1 MTIAAESLIAESP
14 HRRRQSRVERQAR
27 VGILRNP
34 NEPPRP
40 PPRKA
45 SLTGRWLSLRSSRRP
60 PTQEVVDAAFAV
72 SQTPDSS
79 RDTAALPAAALR
91 HDDQGR
97 LAGIDVAGLMASVEG
112 LGTSRPIRTPYGA
125 EIRPDVAPPPA
136 PRPRPRIEAEEPSET
151 ADPPPPPPAPPAM
164 RGPEAAIRLPRRTRS
179 ALWPVVGGIALAFV
193 ALILVPALLTL

>member
-1 MTIAAESLIAESP
+1 MTIAADPPSADSV
-14 HRRRQSRVERQAR
+14 HRRRQSRLARQAR

-60 PTQEVVDAAFAV
+60 PAQEVVEAALAVTNPPDGGTDAA
-72 SQTPDSS
+72 D
-79 RDTAALPAAALR
+79 LPRAALR

-112 LGTSRPIRTPYGA
+112 LGTAKPLRTPYGA
-125 EIRPDVAPPPA
+125 GIRPDMAPVNSA
-136 PRPRPRIEAEEPSET
+136 TPRPRARPRPAEDPDPV
-151 ADPPPPPPAPPAM
+151 ADAPDPPPPPSTEAPP
-164 RGPEAAIRLPRRTRS
+164 PRRKRGR
-179 ALWPVVGGIALAFV
+179 LWPLVGGVVV
-193 ALILVPALLTL
+193 ALITLVLLPAVLSL